1 MIDNHFRALLPRYV
15 EPAVRLF
22 ARLRLTPNQI
32 TCAGL
37 AIALCAALLI
47 TQGYLFAA
55 CLVWWLSRL
64 LDALDGI
71 YARAYQL
78 SSDFGGFLD
87 VQFDMAAYSAMV
99 IAFYLQF
106 PEYGLQWLIMMF
118 CYVLCISG
126 ALGMGSLENQMG
138 LEDTSQRRMRLAV
151 GLAEGGETGIA
162 YTVFLLLPDYLDVTT
177 WIWVGVLAITIV
189 ARLLLARDRL
199 GPD

>member
-1 MIDNHFRALLPRYV
+1 MIDNYFRTLLPRYV

-22 ARLRLTPNQI
+22 ARLGLTPNQI

-37 AIALCAALLI
+37 AIALCAAWLVV
-47 TQGYLFAA
+47 QGHLVAA
-55 CLVWWLSRL
+55 CIVWWLSRL

-71 YARAYQL
+71 YARTHGL

-99 IAFYLQF
+99 VAFYLQF
-106 PEYGLQWLIMMF
+106 PEYSLQWVLMLF

-126 ALGMGSLENQMG
+126 ALGMGSLEDKLG
-138 LEDTSQRRMRLAV
+138 LADVSQRRMRLAV

-162 YTVFLLLPDYLDVTT
+162 YTVFLLLPQYLPVTT
-177 WIWVGVLAITIV
+177 WAWVVVLAITIA
-189 ARLLLARDRL
+189 ARLLLARERL
-199 GPD
+199 GSN